1 MRNTKKNRETAEK
14 LRAAIVAEC
23 EKTYGKKIGTNAKF
37 FDWALKTMPQPNWGK
52 NWALCSHNEYI
63 YDYGWTTI
71 ATCYYTGKKPSKNSI
86 GRFCEH
92 FEKVSEKDLRSLIN
106 INYEK
111 LPSVI
116 ARNEWEKGVEA
127 LEEKKKKSKQA
138 EKEMKLD
145 FDGEISIKEIA
156 NKFANYYV
164 DWKRTKISF
173 HERCGAN
180 SHKRVPEMSI
190 NIKPSRIERFANGS
204 FTYVYNEKEFNE
216 KMANAKHTPKISD
229 EQIAFARKNGII
241 AMGRKTCIIL
251 AYSWKGTDSYWT
263 SSARHY
269 DFNILTKKG
278 AFKKEVLLLK
288 KIRDT
293 KKYI

>member
-1 MRNTKKNRETAEK
+1 MRNTKKNRETEQK
-14 LRAAIVAEC
+14 LLDAIKTEC
-23 EKTYGKKIGTNAKF
+23 EKVYGKKIGRNAACYSGNYKNMATCSHNR
-37 FDWALKTMPQPNWGK
+37 FDCMTDCIRTYIDCYYVGKKPNIGLRYDSYTKITQKQMDALKTIK
-52 NWALCSHNEYI
+52 
-63 YDYGWTTI
+63 YD
-71 ATCYYTGKKPSKNSI
+71 
-86 GRFCEH
+86 
-92 FEKVSEKDLRSLIN
+92 DLS
-106 INYEK
+106 
-111 LPSVI
+111 SVK
-116 ARNEWEKGVEA
+116 AYNEWQKGVEA
-127 LEEKKKKSKQA
+127 LEEKKKKVKQA

-145 FDGEISIKEIA
+145 FDGEISVKEIV

-180 SHKRVPEMSI
+180 AHKRVPEMSI
-190 NIKPSRIERFANGS
+190 NIKPSRIEHFANGS

-241 AMGRKTCIIL
+241 AMRRKTCIVL
-251 AYSWKGTDSYWT
+251 AYNWKGTDNYWT

-269 DFNILTKKG
+269 DFNILTKKD